1 MPVIRVLV
9 VDDHRVVRS
18 GLELLLGS
26 ADGIEVVGTADNGAE
41 AVAQVGP
48 TAPDVV
54 LMDLSM
60 PEMDGVEATR
70 RITADHPDVR
80 VLVLTSLGEQ
90 SKVRAA
96 VEAGASGYLLKDSE
110 PDALV
115 NAVRAAGAGEV
126 PLDPRVAG
134 ALLPGRA
141 GTPVDRLSAREREV
155 LTLVGKGMANKQI
168 ARQLGIAEKT
178 VKAHLTQVFRAIDVA
193 DRTQAALWAERNGL
207 LAD

>member
-1 MPVIRVLV
+1 M
-9 VDDHRVVRS
+9 RS

-70 RITADHPDVR
+70 RITAEHPYVR

-141 GTPVDRLSAREREV
+141 ETPVDRLSAREREV

-207 LAD
+207 LSD

>member
-1 MPVIRVLV
+1 MPTVRVLV

-26 ADGIEVVGTADNGAE
+26 ADGIEVVGTADNGTE

-48 TAPDVV
+48 TSPDVV

-70 RITADHPDVR
+70 RITEEHPGVR

-126 PLDPRVAG
+126 PFDPRVAG

-141 GTPVDRLSAREREV
+141 ETPVDRLSAREREV

-207 LAD
+207 LSD